1 MKFMFTFT
9 WTPDTKTRAEG
20 VARFMKTGGL
30 QPKGATLLGRWTR
43 ADISGGYDLLDSD
56 DPQVLAEF
64 ALMWSDIMDVRIFPV
79 LEDQALG
86 EVLGRVKL

>member
-1 MKFMFTFT
+1 MKFMLTFT

-30 QPKGATLLGRWTR
+30 PPKGATLLGRWTR
-43 ADISGGYDLLDSD
+43 ADISGGYDLLESD
-56 DPQVLAEF
+56 DPQALAEF

>member
-1 MKFMFTFT
+1 MKFMLTFT

-30 QPKGATLLGRWTR
+30 PPKGATLLGRWTR
-43 ADISGGYDLLDSD
+43 ADISGGYDLLESD
-56 DPQVLAEF
+56 DPQALAEF

-79 LEDQALG
+79 LEDQPLG